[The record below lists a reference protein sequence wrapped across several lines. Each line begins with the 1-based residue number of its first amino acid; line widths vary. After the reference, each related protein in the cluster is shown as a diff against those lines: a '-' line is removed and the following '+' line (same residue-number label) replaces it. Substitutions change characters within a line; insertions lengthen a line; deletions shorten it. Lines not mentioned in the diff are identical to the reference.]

1 MHELSLSRSIYGIAA
16 RAAGGRRVVQVSIDV
31 GQLRQVVPETLTRCW
46 EAVTAV
52 GPLAGARLAV
62 NHIPALVV
70 CQDCEARLRLGPVLT
85 MVCGACGG
93 PVRVEAGDEFL
104 VRSIDVTDGDG

>member
-1 MHELSLSRSIYGIAA
+1 
-16 RAAGGRRVVQVSIDV
+16 
-31 GQLRQVVPETLTRCW
+31 
-46 EAVTAV
+46 
-52 GPLAGARLAV
+52 
-62 NHIPALVV
+62 
-70 CQDCEARLRLGPVLT
+70 